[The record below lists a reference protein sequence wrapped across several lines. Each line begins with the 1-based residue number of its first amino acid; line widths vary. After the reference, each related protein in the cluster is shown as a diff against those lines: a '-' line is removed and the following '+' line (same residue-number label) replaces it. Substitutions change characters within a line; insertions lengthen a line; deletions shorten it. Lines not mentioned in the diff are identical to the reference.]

1 MTNGRIKRGA
11 VAILFFFATILTG
24 CHHKDV
30 YSTDIEEGTYTARI
44 IYEYS
49 VFSAYVSDFSVEIS
63 ETTLKL
69 RTRNEPWFEGELY
82 ASALTSD
89 SWLEYPEMQ
98 YSKRRYWTEDILDKL
113 MLTENILEANQ
124 RYDVSYPNDP
134 DYYYVEYYG
143 IFKLN
148 KKIYM
153 VFQKS
158 SSKYYPERGAIW
170 RIWELEKAS
179 SKE

>member
-1 MTNGRIKRGA
+1 M
-11 VAILFFFATILTG
+11 FFFATILTS
-24 CHHKDV
+24 CQHKDV

-44 IYEYS
+44 IYQYGALS
-49 VFSAYVSDFSVEIS
+49 SSPSDFSVEIS

-69 RTRNEPWFEGELY
+69 EAKNESWFEGELY

-124 RYDVSYPNDP
+124 KYDWSKPGDP

-153 VFQKS
+153 VFQPS
-158 SSKYYPERGAIW
+158 NRDYPERGAIL

>member
-44 IYEYS
+44 IYQYS
-49 VFSAYVSDFSVEIS
+49 VISSSLSDFSVEIS
-63 ETTLKL
+63 ETTLKVNAFL
-69 RTRNEPWFEGELY
+69 NKPFEGELY
-82 ASALTSD
+82 DSTLTSD

-124 RYDVSYPNDP
+124 RYDVSYSNDP

-153 VFQKS
+153 VFQLS
-158 SSKYYPERGAIW
+158 NRDYPERGEIL

>member
-24 CHHKDV
+24 CQHKDV

-44 IYEYS
+44 IYQYR
-49 VFSAYVSDFSVEIS
+49 VLSAYISDFTVEIG
-63 ETTLKL
+63 ETTLKISK
-69 RTRNEPWFEGELY
+69 RNEPWFEGELY
-82 ASALTSD
+82 ASALNSD
-89 SWLEYPEMQ
+89 SWCKYPEM
-98 YSKRRYWTEDILDKL
+98 YRNCRYWTEDILDKL

-134 DYYYVEYYG
+134 DYYEVDYYG

-153 VFQKS
+153 VFQS
-158 SSKYYPERGAIW
+158 SNRDYPERGAIL
-170 RIWELEKAS
+170 RIWELE
-179 SKE
+179 ETD

>member
-11 VAILFFFATILTG
+11 VAFLLFFATILTG
-24 CHHKDV
+24 CQHKDV
-30 YSTDIEEGTYTARI
+30 YSTDIEEGTYTARL
-44 IYEYS
+44 IYQYS
-49 VFSAYVSDFSVEIS
+49 TLSSSPSDFSVEIS
-63 ETTLKL
+63 ETTLKVNAFL
-69 RTRNEPWFEGELY
+69 NKPFEGELY
-82 ASALTSD
+82 DSTLTSD

-98 YSKRRYWTEDILDKL
+98 YLKRRYWTEDILDKL

-124 RYDVSYPNDP
+124 KYDWSMPDDS

-153 VFQKS
+153 VLQSTFKE
-158 SSKYYPERGAIW
+158 YYPERGIIL
-170 RIWELEKAS
+170 RIWKLE
-179 SKE
+179 ETD

>member
-1 MTNGRIKRGA
+1 MFKAKRKRVGL
-11 VAILFFFATILTG
+11 AILFMMTTVLTG
-24 CHHKDV
+24 CQHKDV
-30 YSTDIEEGTYTARI
+30 YSTDIEEGTYTARL
-44 IYEYS
+44 IYQYS
-49 VFSAYVSDFSVEIS
+49 TLSSSPSDFSVEIS
-63 ETTLKL
+63 ETTLKVNAFL
-69 RTRNEPWFEGELY
+69 NKPFEGELY
-82 ASALTSD
+82 DSTLTSD

-98 YSKRRYWTEDILDKL
+98 YLKRRYWTEDILDKL

-124 RYDVSYPNDP
+124 KYDWSMPDDS

-153 VFQKS
+153 VFQMS
-158 SSKYYPERGAIW
+158 NSKYYPERGAIW

-179 SKE
+179 SRE